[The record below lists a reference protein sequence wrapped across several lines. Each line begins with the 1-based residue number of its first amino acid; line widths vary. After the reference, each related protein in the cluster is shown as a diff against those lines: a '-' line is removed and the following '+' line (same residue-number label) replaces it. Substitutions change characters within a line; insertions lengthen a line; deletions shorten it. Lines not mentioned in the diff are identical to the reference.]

1 MASPDWLVR
10 PFAHR
15 GLHDRTKGIVENTG
29 SAFQAAI
36 DAGYAIETDVR
47 ASGDGEILVF
57 HDATLERLTEGSG
70 AVAELGATALKKT
83 RFRGTSDKM
92 FTLGDLLELISGRV
106 PLLIE
111 IKSGWSGQG
120 PLEQRIAEY
129 LASYQ
134 GHAAVM
140 SFDPRSVAAFAT
152 ATPDTPRGLV
162 AGRFDDPL
170 HWAGLTTWQRFKL
183 RHLLSAFIARPQ
195 FIAYDIR
202 ALPALAP
209 VAARTL
215 FGWPLLTWTVR
226 SKAERR
232 TARKWA
238 DAMIFEGFR
247 P

>member
-15 GLHDRTKGIVENTG
+15 GLHDHTKGIVENTG

-47 ASGDGEILVF
+47 ASGDGEIMVF

-129 LASYQ
+129 LASCQ

-140 SFDPRSVAAFAT
+140 SFDPRSVAAFA
-152 ATPDTPRGLV
+152 AAAPGTPRGLV
-162 AGRFDDPL
+162 AGRFDAPL

-209 VAARTL
+209 VATRTL